1 MSTEMDM
8 SALGATNAVLHME
21 IGSCVGQESLSWT
34 TLMSIANATLQ
45 FTSLFQRKSWINWG
59 LLTNSSRIMFKEEL
73 KMVLEEV
80 EAEAVA

>member
-8 SALGATNAVLHME
+8 SALGAMNAVLHMAIE
-21 IGSCVGQESLSWT
+21 NYVGQESLSWT
-34 TLMSIANATLQ
+34 TLMNIANATLQ

>member
-8 SALGATNAVLHME
+8 SALGAMNAVLHMA

-34 TLMSIANATLQ
+34 TLMNIANATLQ